1 MSMNLKTFTDEN
13 FEKEVLQSSKPVL
26 VDFWASWCQP
36 CLALAPIIEELA
48 VEYKDNLIIGKINVD
63 ENPQIAS
70 KYMIYSIPTL
80 ILFKNGEIKS
90 QLIGFKPKKEL
101 VKFIDKYLP

>member
-1 MSMNLKTFTDEN
+1 MSINLKTFTDEN
-13 FEKEVLQSSKPVL
+13 FEMEVLQSSKPVL

-48 VEYKDNLIIGKINVD
+48 AEYKDNLIIGKINVD
-63 ENPQIAS
+63 ENPQTPS

-80 ILFKNGEIKS
+80 ILFKDGEIKA
-90 QLIGFKPKKEL
+90 QIIGFKLKKEL
-101 VKFIDKYLP
+101 VKLISKYLS

>member
-101 VKFIDKYLP
+101 VKFLDKYLP